1 MSRNQANRRRRRQKG
16 HSNKGL
22 RVAHGSRGSSARQ
35 PIGYFRLFSLMR
47 TSRNMLDSTEFR
59 ANRSAARAQTTC
71 LHPNLRELSIGAS
84 SARMGTSSSEWRRRL
99 WATRDV
105 AATPLAVTH
114 SGEDPSSEE
123 CGCYPEARIVCRSEG
138 KRGVYLLAQQRQYD
152 PGNDVVSRLTSQ
164 R

>member
-1 MSRNQANRRRRRQKG
+1 
-16 HSNKGL
+16 
-22 RVAHGSRGSSARQ
+22 
-35 PIGYFRLFSLMR
+35 MR

-114 SGEDPSSEE
+114 SGEDPQGLQEE
-123 CGCYPEARIVCRSEG
+123 QEVIRRRIANRLGAWLLHGSEG
-138 KRGVYLLAQQRQYD
+138 AFLHGQVCFDVDLDSRWALVPQPQS
-152 PGNDVVSRLTSQ
+152 NDGWRNSRLQQVHGGACAVFRLLTPESWQ
-164 R
+164 RTPCLM